1 MPKHT
6 LAEGLRVK
14 RGGPLRTGAIILG
27 IVGLPVAFV
36 GSVVALSDQVGG
48 FWPILTLIVGTLAGV
63 GALVLAS
70 VVRPLTAAGAELRDD
85 LAGLKLYIKLAE
97 ADRMRVLQSPDGAL
111 RSPYRPTDATPAS
124 FHPSLQLDSSQQLDV
139 LKLSERLLPY
149 AALFGLEKQWSAVL
163 GDYYARSGAEPDW
176 YLGTGAFNAA
186 YFGATIA
193 SFSSSASTSSWAG
206 TAGSSGSSGFSG
218 GSVGGGGGGGGGGG
232 V

>member
-1 MPKHT
+1 
-6 LAEGLRVK
+6 
-14 RGGPLRTGAIILG
+14 
-27 IVGLPVAFV
+27 
-36 GSVVALSDQVGG
+36 
-48 FWPILTLIVGTLAGV
+48 
-63 GALVLAS
+63 
-70 VVRPLTAAGAELRDD
+70 
-85 LAGLKLYIKLAE
+85 
-97 ADRMRVLQSPDGAL
+97 MRVLQSPDGAL